1 MGDKPEP
8 GSKHNVWD
16 RELSPPRSPRG
27 VLGDS
32 ERRRITATL
41 AIYLATITIVLVIGL
56 LLWSE
61 FTINRM
67 TANNARLSTTAS
79 GEHSIDSVK
88 LGVHETVY
96 LHVTLNGAPIGRR
109 LDLHC
114 EWIEDNGSV
123 VAVVDYDTSRINKSL
138 WPTHCR
144 HRFPFNATTGRWLVS
159 LSLGERELASLPFNV
174 NQGPGE

>member
-16 RELSPPRSPRG
+16 TDLSPPRSPRG

-41 AIYLATITIVLVIGL
+41 AIYLAMVIVVIVTGL

-61 FTINRM
+61 FTMNRM
-67 TANNARLSTTAS
+67 TASDARLSTTAS
-79 GEHSIDSVK
+79 GERSIDSVK
-88 LGVHETVY
+88 LGVHHTVY
-96 LHVTLNGAPIGRR
+96 LHVTLNGAPSGRH

-114 EWIEDNGSV
+114 EWIEGNGSV
-123 VAVVDYDTSRINKSL
+123 IAVVDYDTSRINKSM
-138 WPTHCR
+138 
-144 HRFPFNATTGRWLVS
+144 
-159 LSLGERELASLPFNV
+159 
-174 NQGPGE
+174 